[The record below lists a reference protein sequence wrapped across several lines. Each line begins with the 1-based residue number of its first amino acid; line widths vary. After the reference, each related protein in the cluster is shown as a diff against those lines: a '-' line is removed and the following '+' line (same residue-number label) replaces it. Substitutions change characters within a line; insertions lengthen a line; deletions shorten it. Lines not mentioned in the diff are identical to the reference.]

1 MDRLHILTLFGF
13 LAAVNGAQN
22 VSSSTYLILV
32 SKVVR
37 PGIPTTVSVTNLR
50 DSPVLVVSEI
60 IHGNSS
66 IQTQSNIK
74 AGSTETQVLPAIS
87 ENDLSYWFPY
97 ELSVRG
103 YVRGTLVFSNSTM
116 LHYSP
121 KSMSILLQTDKPI
134 YKPGQAVK
142 IRAVLLTSAGKPY
155 DTQIDIVIM
164 DPRQNRVH
172 QWLSVNTV
180 LGTASREFQLSEN
193 PPLGKWEIMA
203 SVNEVTQMQAFN
215 VHHYVL
221 PKFEVVVEAPEMLYY
236 KDHLT
241 YAVTAQYLYGK
252 PVTGT
257 LTITYVHGFHGVE
270 AHYRDQKMIDGTVDL
285 SFDVPALYRQK
296 RSDDYLYPYYG
307 GSETSDYIN
316 INTQVTEHL
325 TGVTQNSTV
334 RISIVMYRYNLE
346 FQHYPATIKPSLSFS
361 LQLKLSTYNNHPL
374 TSDDQDRRVSVTIS
388 QQTFSP
394 MIWDDPANLQPRSYN
409 FSKSTQDRFP
419 ASAFPYPSGNMP
431 VERLQLYVP
440 ADGVLP
446 ISTQLAEDVATL
458 TIEAHYEDAHK
469 TLQLYREY
477 SSPSKSYIQL
487 QTTGNFQIGQLL
499 TITVETN
506 FPFSKFHYT
515 VTARGQLLNAG
526 TFNSSSFTLS
536 PDMSWFPMASVVVYC
551 IHPDGEIINDALD
564 VSFTQVLR
572 NNVSLSF
579 GTHRAEP
586 AEAAFLTVSVSEPGS
601 FVGILVV
608 DKGSLDSKRTND
620 ITERKVIEELSK
632 FRTEVS
638 QPLLDW
644 MNMRDPYSVFMTSG
658 MNVLTDAMLN
668 PVYTYLPVFRPE
680 LPGEGVQMFT
690 LEEEEQRQRR
700 NFPETWLW
708 LDLNM
713 NQSTTTFLPLTVP
726 DSMTS
731 WVATAFVISENLG
744 VGISAPVELEVF
756 KDFFLSLNLPA
767 YIIRGELL
775 LLEVSL
781 FNYMDQDLEVG
792 YVFVMVQESSMF
804 EFVSLSGEDSSM
816 ASMMRVSVWSQN
828 GTTVLFPIRVTEL
841 GQVPIIVKA
850 SSLYA
855 SDSVY
860 QTILVKPE
868 GIEQSFS
875 QTLFLE
881 FPLNKMTLSR
891 EMEFNFPANVV
902 PGSQRAMVTAVGDLL
917 GPSISGLDAL
927 IQLPYGCGEQ
937 NMINFAPDVYI
948 LQYLSVTGRV
958 DEEIRS
964 KAVTYMTQGYER
976 ELSYQRIDGSFSAF
990 GDSDSS
996 GSTWLSA
1003 FVLRCFL
1010 QARAF
1015 IYIDEAVLMR
1025 MAYWLRAQQGPDGA
1039 FQEPGRVI
1047 HTELQGGLDGSVS
1060 LTAYVLMAL
1069 LDDEEYNRTFSGQVS
1084 AAINYLTLKLREGI
1098 SSNYSL
1104 CLVTYAL
1111 SLAKSPHATTALNEL
1126 MNRAQIRDDVPTWS
1140 SRDSSLSD
1148 SWQPRSTDIEMAA
1161 YTLLSFYKQGTVEH
1175 GFSLMK
1181 WLSQQRNHL
1190 GGYSSTQDTVIALQ
1204 ALSAYATL
1212 SSVEQI
1218 DLTITVTDPTD
1229 EVATFTI
1236 NRSNYLL
1243 YQCQEIEAK
1252 EELHIRVSAVGK
1264 GFAVFQLTTF
1274 YNIDAKGLSRR
1285 RRDDHTHDAFN
1296 LDIYVMDYNMYNI
1309 YIFICFR
1316 LSEDQELNQTGM
1328 AILDVGLLTGF
1339 SLAESG
1345 IPINSLVRR
1354 VETSLG
1360 EVILYLDSV
1369 TKIEECIVVP
1379 TTMVFKVTGVE
1390 DAAVTIY
1397 DYYEPRR
1404 RTVRTYTSEARRDL
1418 SVCYIC
1424 GKDCS
1429 QCENTEVSVYDSI
1442 LSSHQSNYLVQCLAF
1457 VLLITL
1463 ALCF

>member
-1 MDRLHILTLFGF
+1 MDRLRILTLFGF

-22 VSSSTYLILV
+22 TSSSTYLILV

-50 DSPVLVVSEI
+50 DSPVLVISEI
-60 IHGNSS
+60 IHGKSS
-66 IQTQSNIK
+66 IQTQSSIK
-74 AGSTETQVLPAIS
+74 AGSTETQVLPAIP
-87 ENDLSYWFPY
+87 ENELSYWFPY
-97 ELSVRG
+97 ELHVRG
-103 YVRGTLVFSNSTM
+103 YVRGTLVFSNSTI

-121 KSMSILLQTDKPI
+121 KSMSILLQTDKPN

-142 IRAVLLTSAGKPY
+142 IRAVLLTFDGKPY

-172 QWLSVNTV
+172 QWLSVSTV

-203 SVNEVTQMQAFN
+203 SVNEVTQVQVFN

-221 PKFEVVVEAPEMLYY
+221 PKFEVEVEAPEVLYY

-241 YAVTAQYLYGK
+241 YTVTAQYLYGK
-252 PVTGT
+252 PVMGM
-257 LTITYVHGFHGVE
+257 LTVTYVHGFHGVE
-270 AHYRDQKMIDGTVDL
+270 AHYEDQKMIDGTVDL

-296 RSDDYLYPYYG
+296 RSDDYLYPHYG
-307 GSETSDYIN
+307 RSETGDYID
-316 INTQVTEHL
+316 ISTQVTEYL

-334 RISIVMYRYNLE
+334 RISIAMYAYNLE
-346 FQHYPATIKPSLSFS
+346 FQHYPTTIKPSLSFS
-361 LQLKLSTYNNHPL
+361 LQLKLSTYDNHPL
-374 TSDDQDRRVSVTIS
+374 TLDDQNRQVSVTIS

-394 MIWDDPANLQPRSYN
+394 MVWDNPANLQPRSQN
-409 FSKSTQDRFP
+409 SSKSAHDRFP
-419 ASAFPYPSGNMP
+419 ASTFPYPSGNMP
-431 VERLQLYVP
+431 VERWQLYVP
-440 ADGVLP
+440 ADGVLS
-446 ISTQLAEDVATL
+446 ISTQLTEDVATL
-458 TIEAHYEDAHK
+458 TIEAQYEDAHK

-487 QTTGNFQIGQLL
+487 QTTSNFQMGEPL

-506 FPFSKFHYT
+506 FPFSQFHYA
-515 VTARGQLLNAG
+515 VTARGQLLTAG

-536 PDMSWFPMASVVVYC
+536 PDMPWFPLASVVVYC
-551 IHPDGEIINDALD
+551 INPDGEIINDALD

-601 FVGILVV
+601 LVGILVV
-608 DKGSLDSKRTND
+608 DKGSLDSERTND
-620 ITERKVIEELSK
+620 ITERKVIEEMSK
-632 FRTEVS
+632 FNTEVS
-638 QPLLDW
+638 QPLSDW
-644 MNMRDPYSVFMTSG
+644 MSMKDPYSVFMTSG
-658 MNVLTDAMLN
+658 MTVLTDAWLN
-668 PVYTYLPVFRPE
+668 PVYTYPPE
-680 LPGEGVQMFT
+680 LREGEQMIT
-690 LEEEEQRQRR
+690 IEEEEQQQRR

-708 LDLNM
+708 LDINM
-713 NQSTTTFLPLTVP
+713 NQSTTTVLPLTVP
-726 DSMTS
+726 DTMTS

-744 VGISAPVELEVF
+744 MGISAPVELEVF

-781 FNYMDQDLEVG
+781 FNYMDWDLEVL
-792 YVFVMVQESSMF
+792 VMVQESSMF
-804 EFVSLSGEDSSM
+804 EFVSPSGGNSSM
-816 ASMMRVSVWSQN
+816 DSMIRVSVWSQN

-850 SSLYA
+850 ISLYA

-891 EMEFNFPANVV
+891 EMEFNFPVNVV

-917 GPSISGLDAL
+917 GPSINGLDAL
-927 IQLPYGCGEQ
+927 IQMPYGCGEQ
-937 NMINFAPDVYI
+937 NMINFAPNVYI
-948 LQYLSVTGRV
+948 LQYLSITGRV
-958 DEEIRS
+958 NEEIRS
-964 KAVTYMTQGYER
+964 KALTYMTQGYER

-1015 IYIDEAVLMR
+1015 MYIDEAVLMR
-1025 MAYWLRAQQGPDGA
+1025 TAFWLRAQQGPNGA

-1069 LDDEEYNRTFSGQVS
+1069 LEDVEYNHTFSGQVS

-1111 SLAKSPHATTALNEL
+1111 SLAKSPHAITALNEL
-1126 MNRAQIRDDVPTWS
+1126 MNRAQIHDDVPTWS

-1175 GFSLMK
+1175 GFSLLK

-1190 GGYSSTQDTVIALQ
+1190 GGYGSTQDTVIALQ

-1218 DLTITVTDPTD
+1218 DLTITVTDPRD

-1236 NRSNYLL
+1236 NQSNYLL
-1243 YQCQEIEAK
+1243 YQCQEIEAE

-1274 YNIDAKGLSRR
+1274 YNIEAKGLSRR
-1285 RRDDHTHDAFN
+1285 RRDDHTHEAFD

-1309 YIFICFR
+1309 FIFICFR

-1339 SLAESG
+1339 SLAQNG
-1345 IPINSLVRR
+1345 ILINSLVRK
-1354 VETSLG
+1354 VETSPG
-1360 EVILYLDSV
+1360 KVILYLDSV
-1369 TKIEECIVVP
+1369 TKIEECIEVP
-1379 TTMVFKVTGVE
+1379 TTMEFKVTRVQ
-1390 DAAVTIY
+1390 DAVVAIY

-1404 RTVRTYTSEARRDL
+1404 KTVRTYTSEARQDL
-1418 SVCYIC
+1418 SVCQIC
-1424 GKDCS
+1424 GNDCS
-1429 QCENTEVSVYDSI
+1429 QCENNEVTVFDSV
-1442 LSSHQSNYLVQCLAF
+1442 LSSHQGNYLVQCLAF

>member
-1 MDRLHILTLFGF
+1 MDQLHILTLFGF

-22 VSSSTYLILV
+22 ASSSSYLILV
-32 SKVVR
+32 SRVVR

-50 DSPVLVVSEI
+50 DSPVLVVSEL

-66 IQTQSNIK
+66 IQTQSSIK

-87 ENDLSYWFPY
+87 ETDMSYWFPY

-103 YVRGTLVFSNSTM
+103 YVKGTLVFSNSTM

-121 KSMSILLQTDKPI
+121 KSMLILLQTDKPN

-142 IRAVLLTSAGKPY
+142 IRAVLLTPDGKPY
-155 DTQIDIVIM
+155 DEQIDIVIM

-172 QWLSVNTV
+172 QWLSVDTV

-193 PPLGKWEIMA
+193 PPLGKWEMMA
-203 SVNEVTQMQAFN
+203 SVNEVTQKQVFN

-221 PKFEVVVEAPEMLYY
+221 PKFEVEVEAPEVLYY

-241 YAVTAQYLYGK
+241 YTVTAQYLYGK
-252 PVTGT
+252 PVMGM

-270 AHYRDQKMIDGTVDL
+270 AHYGDQKMIDGTADL
-285 SFDVPALYRQK
+285 SFDVPALYRRK
-296 RSDDYLYPYYG
+296 RFDDYLYPYYG
-307 GSETSDYIN
+307 GSETSDYID
-316 INTQVTEHL
+316 INVQVTERL
-325 TGVTQNSTV
+325 TGVTHNSTV
-334 RISIVMYRYNLE
+334 RISIAMCRYNLE
-346 FQHYPATIKPSLSFS
+346 FQHYPPTIKPSLSFS
-361 LQLKLSTYNNHPL
+361 FQLKLSTYNNHPL
-374 TSDDQDRRVSVTIS
+374 TSEDQDRRVSVTIS

-394 MIWDDPANLQPRSYN
+394 MVWDDPANLQPRSHN
-409 FSKSTQDRFP
+409 FTNSTQDIFP
-419 ASAFPYPSGNMP
+419 ASTFPYPSGNMP

-446 ISTQLAEDVATL
+446 ISTQLTEDVATL
-458 TIEAHYEDAHK
+458 TIEVQYEDTHK

-487 QTTGNFQIGQLL
+487 QTTSNFQIGQPL

-506 FPFSKFHYT
+506 FPFAKFHYM
-515 VTARGQLLNAG
+515 VTARGQVLDAG
-526 TFNSSSFTLS
+526 TLNSSSFTLS
-536 PDMSWFPMASVVVYC
+536 PDLSWFPSASVVVYC
-551 IHPDGEIINDALD
+551 IRPDGEIINDALD

-601 FVGILVV
+601 LVGILVV
-608 DKGSLDSKRTND
+608 DKGSLDSERTND

-632 FRTEVS
+632 FSTEVS

-644 MNMRDPYSVFMTSG
+644 MSMRDPYSVFMASG
-658 MNVLTDAMLN
+658 MTVLTDARLN

-680 LPGEGVQMFT
+680 LREGVQMLA
-690 LEEEEQRQRR
+690 LEEEEQQQRR

-708 LDLNM
+708 LDINM

-744 VGISAPVELEVF
+744 LGISAPVELKVF

-781 FNYMDQDLEVG
+781 FNYMDRDLE
-792 YVFVMVQESSMF
+792 VFVMVQESSMF
-804 EFVSLSGEDSSM
+804 EFVSPSGEDSSM
-816 ASMMRVSVWSQN
+816 DGMMRVSIWSQN
-828 GTTVLFPIRVTEL
+828 GTTVLFPIKVMEL

-850 SSLYA
+850 TSLYA

-868 GIEQSFS
+868 GIEQSFT

-881 FPLNKMTLSR
+881 FPLNKMILSR
-891 EMEFNFPANVV
+891 ELEFNFPVNVV

-927 IQLPYGCGEQ
+927 IQMPYGCGEQ
-937 NMINFAPDVYI
+937 NMINFAPNVYI
-948 LQYLSVTGRV
+948 LQYLSSTGRI

-1025 MAYWLRAQQGPDGA
+1025 TAYWLSAQQGPDGA

-1047 HTELQGGLDGSVS
+1047 HTELQGGLDSSVS

-1069 LDDEEYNRTFSGQVS
+1069 LEDVEYNRTFSGQVS
-1084 AAINYLTLKLREGI
+1084 AAINYLTLKLSRGI

-1111 SLAKSPHATTALNEL
+1111 SLAQSPHATTALNEL
-1126 MNRAQIRDDVPTWS
+1126 MNRAQIHNDVPTWS
-1140 SRDSSLSD
+1140 SPDSSLLD
-1148 SWQPRSTDIEMAA
+1148 SWQPRSADIEMAA
-1161 YTLLSFYKQGTVEH
+1161 YTLLSIYKQGSVEH

-1218 DLTITVTDPTD
+1218 DLTITVTDPRD

-1243 YQCQEIEAK
+1243 YQSQEIEAK
-1252 EELHIRVSAVGK
+1252 EELHIRVSAMGK

-1274 YNIDAKGLSRR
+1274 YNIEAKGLSRR
-1285 RRDDHTHDAFN
+1285 RRDAHTPEAFD
-1296 LDIYVMDYNMYNI
+1296 LDIHVMDYDLYNI

-1339 SLAESG
+1339 SLAQNG
-1345 IPINSLVRR
+1345 ILINSLVRR
-1354 VETSLG
+1354 VETSPG
-1360 EVILYLDSV
+1360 KVILYLDSV
-1369 TKIEECIVVP
+1369 TKIEECIEVP
-1379 TTMVFKVTGVE
+1379 TTMEFKVTSVQ
-1390 DAAVTIY
+1390 DAAVAIY

-1404 RTVRTYTSEARRDL
+1404 KTVKTYTSEARRDL
-1418 SVCYIC
+1418 PVCHIC

-1429 QCENTEVSVYDSI
+1429 QCENNEVSVYDSI